1 LVVSEVPM
9 QGLGF
14 GISIIGGEEEEQE
27 YVSLD

>member
-1 LVVSEVPM
+1 M